1 MRASYLDILILAIFV
16 ITLIAAYFKKF
27 NAKALITDFSFGMR
41 VIFAYAGAIITY
53 NLIKSN
59 AMVDKLI
66 SNILINIKGYLI
78 TPAFTAYLMTI
89 CIYAISILIIYIILN
104 CILLIFKKVYIK
116 KRVLK
121 IEYKKLQKGEKRAKI
136 QGVIY
141 AIPMAL
147 AYCVIVFSVFMMLD
161 VKGIIH
167 ISGESASVNTFINN
181 FNSEIVA
188 NPFNEYNIDT
198 SSGVI
203 TAKSLAQEEDPTT
216 IVYYNGVTL
225 SEAVK
230 SDTAINDMAKQIT
243 QGDITDLE
251 KARAIYNWIGNNI
264 VYNEAKA
271 QEITRDNGK
280 GVKSGA
286 IVAFNTKTGVCFDYA
301 SLYVAMARAVG
312 LKVRIISGEGY
323 TGTNWGPHAW
333 NEVYIPSEKKWIP
346 VDPTF
351 ATTGDYFATNDFY
364 ATHRDGKIIGQWN

>member
-1 MRASYLDILILAIFV
+1 MKASYLDILILAIFV
-16 ITLIAAYFKKF
+16 ITLIAAYLKKF

-41 VIFAYAGAIITY
+41 VIFAYAGAVITY

-59 AMVDKLI
+59 TIVDKLI
-66 SNILINIKGYLI
+66 TNMLINVKGYI
-78 TPAFTAYLMTI
+78 VTPSFTAYLMTI
-89 CIYAISILIIYIILN
+89 FIYAISILIIYIILN

-116 KRVLK
+116 KRILK

-147 AYCVIVFSVFMMLD
+147 AYCIIVFSVFMMLD

-167 ISGESASVNTFINN
+167 ISGESASVNKFINN
-181 FNSEIVA
+181 FNSEIVE
-188 NPFNEYNIDT
+188 NPFNEYTIDT
-198 SSGVI
+198 NSGVI
-203 TAKSLAQEEDPTT
+203 TAKSLAQEQDPTT

-230 SDTAINDMAKQIT
+230 SDTAINDMAKEIT
-243 QGDITDLE
+243 QGDSTDLE
-251 KARAIYNWIGNNI
+251 KARAIYNWIGSNI

-280 GVKSGA
+280 GIKSGA